1 MRRDRRV
8 AGPDAKIRMHG
19 RAVSVTTTVCTITE
33 RSNDKCRVRY
43 NIRPASDSPLID

>member
-19 RAVSVTTTVCTITE
+19 RAVSVTYNCAITE

>member
-8 AGPDAKIRMHG
+8 AGPDAEIRMHG
-19 RAVSVTTTVCTITE
+19 RAVSVDSTLNALIT
-33 RSNDKCRVRY
+33 NDKCRVRY